1 MEVTETQYEGLKRA
15 YTVVVPATAIQ
26 GEIEERVAELSR
38 TIELKGFRK
47 GKVPASLIRKKYA
60 SSMLGEV
67 IEHQV
72 NHSSR
77 DVMSERELRP
87 AMQPKIEITKFAEGE
102 DLEYTME
109 LEVLPEIDPGDLSK
123 LTLTRLAVTIDDAE
137 LDKALERLVEQEK
150 HFEPVSE
157 PRAAASGEM
166 VVIDFVGQIDGEPI
180 ENGAAENFE
189 LELGSGALIPGFE
202 EQLTGAKAGDSVTV
216 TAAFPDEYPAA
227 AMAGKTAVFEVEVKE
242 LREPVKAVLDEAFA
256 ERRGM
261 DSVEKLTEAVRTQMQ
276 SEYDSRARERL
287 KRELFDSLAAEH
299 DFALPESMVEHEF
312 EQVWSKLTEEMK
324 RTEKTFEELEQSEE
338 EVRAEYQG
346 ITERRIRLG
355 LLLAEIGRKNDIQVN
370 QNELMQAA
378 LRRATS
384 QFPGEEQ
391 KVLEFYKTNPEALDE
406 FHGPIYEEKAVDLI
420 LGKATVT
427 DKPSSVEELL
437 APPEAATPAKPKPA
451 KPAKDKKAAAA
462 KKPAA
467 KKTPAAK
474 QAPATK
480 KAAAAKTPKA

>member
-1 MEVTETQYEGLKRA
+1 MEVTETQNEGLKRA

-26 GEIEERVAELSR
+26 GEIEARIAELGR
-38 TIELKGFRK
+38 TIEIKGFRK
-47 GKVPASLIRKKYA
+47 GKVPTSLIRKKYA
-60 SSMLGEV
+60 SSVLGEV
-67 IEHQV
+67 LEHQV

-87 AMQPKIEITKFAEGE
+87 AMQPKIEITKFAEGD

-150 HFEPVSE
+150 RFEPVSE

-166 VVIDFVGQIDGEPI
+166 VVIDFAGTIDGEPI
-180 ENGAAENFE
+180 ENGTAENFE
-189 LELGSGALIPGFE
+189 LELGSNALIPGFE
-202 EQLTGAKAGDSVTV
+202 EQLIGAKAGDSVTV
-216 TAAFPDEYPAA
+216 TATFPDEYPAE
-227 AMAGKTAVFEVEVKE
+227 AMAGKTAVFAVEVKE

-261 DSVEKLTEAVRTQMQ
+261 ESVEKLKEAVRTQMQ
-276 SEYDSRARERL
+276 SEYDSLARERL
-287 KRELFDSLAAEH
+287 KRELFDHLAAEH
-299 DFALPESMVEHEF
+299 DFALPQSMVEHEF
-312 EQVWSKLTEEMK
+312 EHVWSQLTEEMK
-324 RTEKTFEELEQSEE
+324 RTEKSFEDIDQSEE

-355 LLLAEIGRKNDIQVN
+355 LLLAEIGRTNDIQVN

-378 LRRATS
+378 LRRAMS
-384 QFPGEEQ
+384 QFPGQEQ
-391 KVLEFYKTNPEALDE
+391 KVLEFYKENPEALDE
-406 FHGPIYEEKAVDLI
+406 FHGPIYEEKAVDFI
-420 LGKATVT
+420 LAKATVT
-427 DKPSSVEELL
+427 DKPSSIEDLL
-437 APPEAATPAKPKPA
+437 APPEAAEEPA
-451 KPAKDKKAAAA
+451 KPAKKAAAS

-467 KKTPAAK
+467 KKASAAK
-474 QAPATK
+474 KAPAKK
-480 KAAAAKTPKA
+480 KATAAKTPKA

>member
-1 MEVTETQYEGLKRA
+1 MEVNETQNEGLKRA
-15 YTVVVPATAIQ
+15 YTVVVPAAAIQ
-26 GEIEERVAELSR
+26 GEIDERIEELGR
-38 TIELKGFRK
+38 TIEIKGFRK

-60 SSMLGEV
+60 SSVLGEV
-67 IEHQV
+67 LEHQV

-77 DVMSERELRP
+77 DVMGERELRP

-123 LTLTRLAVTIDDAE
+123 LSLIRLAVTIDDAE
-137 LDKALERLVEQEK
+137 LEKALERMVEQEK
-150 HFEPVSE
+150 RFEPVSE

-166 VVIDFVGQIDGEPI
+166 VVIDFAGTIDGEPI
-180 ENGAAENFE
+180 ENGTAESFE

-202 EQLTGAKAGDSVTV
+202 EQLTGAKPGDSVTV
-216 TAAFPDEYPAA
+216 TAAFPDEYPAE

-256 ERRGM
+256 QQRGM
-261 DSVEKLTEAVRTQMQ
+261 ESIEKLKEAVRTQMQ
-276 SEYDSRARERL
+276 SEYDSLSRERL

-299 DFALPESMVEHEF
+299 DFALPESMVEQEF
-312 EQVWSKLTEEMK
+312 EHVWTQLTEEMK
-324 RTEKTFEELEQSEE
+324 RTEKTFEELDQSED
-338 EVRAEYQG
+338 EVRAEYRG

-355 LLLAEIGRKNDIQVN
+355 LLLAEVGRTNDIQVN

-378 LRRATS
+378 LRRAMS

-391 KVLEFYKTNPEALDE
+391 KVLEFYKSNPEALDE
-406 FHGPIYEEKAVDLI
+406 FHGPIYEEKAVDFI
-420 LGKATVT
+420 LGKASVT
-427 DKPSSVEELL
+427 DKPSSIEELL
-437 APPEAATPAKPKPA
+437 APPEAALAPAKPKAA
-451 KPAKDKKAAAA
+451 KPAKKKAAAA

-467 KKTPAAK
+467 KKAATAK
-474 QAPATK
+474 KAPAKK
-480 KAAAAKTPKA
+480 KAAAAKTPEA